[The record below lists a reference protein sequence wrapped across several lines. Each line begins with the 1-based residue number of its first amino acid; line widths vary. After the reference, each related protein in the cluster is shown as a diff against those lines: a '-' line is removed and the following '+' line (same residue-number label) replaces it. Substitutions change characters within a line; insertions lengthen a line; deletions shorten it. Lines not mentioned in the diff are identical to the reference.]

1 MTTDE
6 RNQTWRL
13 LRLARAY
20 VAKANEQGA
29 YAGCAMSGERV
40 LERLDAAID
49 AMAQSPEFQAPIQG
63 RLEY

>member
-6 RNQTWRL
+6 RNQIWRL

-29 YAGCAMSGERV
+29 YAGCTMSGERV
-40 LERLDAAID
+40 LERLDAALD
-49 AMAQSPEFQAPIQG
+49 ALEPSPEFNALAVED
-63 RLEY
+63 LEY